1 MKRIIHACVA
11 AGLTLIVFSSCT
23 NSQSNNTIYANTE
36 DSSQKSMVM
45 ETTELIPTE
54 EPTTEEPTTTCEST
68 TEVITESPTTK
79 EETLTQ
85 GVWIKYSPQALMYE
99 SYKFGN
105 DGIVEKT
112 EYIAENGTVKEYTL
126 TNSHAFLTY
135 LIRGNQILINDK
147 GSREWTWYFTDDDN
161 TLEFV
166 YKDGAGYPNDTKNI
180 SQKIYRRDSNPDY
193 QTMMSERKKD

>member
-1 MKRIIHACVA
+1 MNKTVHVCTVT
-11 AGLTLIVFSSCT
+11 GLALFLFSSCI
-23 NSQSNNTIYANTE
+23 NSQSNNAMNTNTE
-36 DSSQKSMVM
+36 ESSQNSLII
-45 ETTELIPTE
+45 ETTEMLPTE
-54 EPTTEEPTTTCEST
+54 EPTTEEPTT
-68 TEVITESPTTK
+68 EVITEAPTTK

-112 EYIAENGTVKEYTL
+112 DYIAENGTVKEYTL

-135 LIRGNQILINDK
+135 FIRGNQILINDK
-147 GSREWTWYFTDDDN
+147 GAREWTWYFTDDIN

-166 YKDGAGYPNDTKNI
+166 YKDGAGDPSDTKNV
-180 SQKIYRRDSNPDY
+180 SQYIYRHDSNPDY
-193 QTMMSERKKD
+193 QTMMNERKKD